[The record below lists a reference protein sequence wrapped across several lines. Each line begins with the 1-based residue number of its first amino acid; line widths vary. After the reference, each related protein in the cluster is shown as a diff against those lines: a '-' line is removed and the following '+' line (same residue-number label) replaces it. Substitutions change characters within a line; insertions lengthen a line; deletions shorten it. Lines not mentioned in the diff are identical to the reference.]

1 MKYIAI
7 LAIVVLMVRV
17 DFFMGL
23 VDKYFGNA
31 EPPPADVSAE
41 DIASKRE
48 VISVKEDVTL
58 KQSPRQTFMSFLEDF
73 RTAPVPE
80 IRNQAISILRADPK
94 MFGAKLDTDLEARIF
109 NWTELITNNEPEV
122 VNFLLDLMG
131 ILQGE
136 NQEMLKRFFSS
147 WMQINMEN
155 FIAAYSRTKD
165 SNCSIATTFPAALP
179 SDEILNEY
187 YEREE
192 ALAAVLAKEK
202 LDPVHRALA
211 QNCKLVVTI
220 QIDKLAPK
228 TAPLPVPYLDPNA
241 VPVNT
246 APSAE
251 PQISNDPP
259 VTPAPTE
266 ATPATPAATPS
277 GGVTP

>member
-17 DFFMGL
+17 DFIMGL
-23 VDKYFGNA
+23 VDKYFGN

-41 DIASKRE
+41 DISSKRE
-48 VISVKEDVTL
+48 VISVKQDVTL
-58 KQSPRQTFMSFLEDF
+58 KQSPRQTFMAFLEDF

-80 IRNQAISILRADPK
+80 IRNQAISILKSNPK
-94 MFGAKLDTDLEARIF
+94 MFGPKLDTDLEARVF
-109 NWTELITNNEPEV
+109 NWTELISNNEPEV

-147 WMQINMEN
+147 WMQINMEQ

-165 SNCSIATTFPAALP
+165 SNCSIATTFPSPLP
-179 SDEILNEY
+179 AEELLNEY

-192 ALAAVLAKEK
+192 ALANVLAKEK
-202 LDPVHRALA
+202 LDPVHRVLA

-220 QIDKLAPK
+220 QIDKLEPK
-228 TAPLPVPYLDPNA
+228 TAPLPLPYLDPNA
-241 VPVNT
+241 IPVNT
-246 APSAE
+246 SPSPE
-251 PQISNDPP
+251 PQVTNDPP
-259 VTPAPTE
+259 VIPVPTE